1 MPICAACGFENP
13 ANFRFCGSC
22 GEALGRACANCGAEV
37 PQGLRYCGSCGQSVD
52 SISKAPSGP
61 RLPGERRRATILFAD
76 LVGYSTLAE
85 YMDPE
90 DLERLVSGIRA
101 DMSAAVESRDGTVE
115 RFIGDAVLAA
125 FGVTRAHEDDPIRA
139 VEAAFAMLEAIGQ
152 RSEDIPSPFQLR
164 IGVNSGLVVSGERD
178 AQGHAEL

>member
-1 MPICAACGFENP
+1 MPLCSACRFENP
-13 ANFRFCGSC
+13 TTFRFCGSC
-22 GEALGRACANCGAEV
+22 GQALEQVCANCGAAIV
-37 PQGLRYCGSCGQSVD
+37 WGLMYCGSCGHPVESVP
-52 SISKAPSGP
+52 SAPIQR

-164 IGVNSGLVVSGERD
+164 IG
-178 AQGHAEL
+178 